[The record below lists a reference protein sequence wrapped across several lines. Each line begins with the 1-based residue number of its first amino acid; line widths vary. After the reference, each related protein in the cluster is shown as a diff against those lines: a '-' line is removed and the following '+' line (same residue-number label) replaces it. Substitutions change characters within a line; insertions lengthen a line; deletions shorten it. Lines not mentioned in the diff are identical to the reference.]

1 VALLPGLVAAAASP
15 AALVP
20 SGAEGLDWFDGM
32 GQDNIDDFRLLQTDK
47 EAARAKMETERQ
59 ETMGASGEDLAG
71 LLKTLLT
78 PADAA
83 VLTGEFA
90 GYLAWTGREGLA
102 SGSQGWWDDGHLTL
116 ITNRIGEVHVW
127 LAEGF

>member
-1 VALLPGLVAAAASP
+1 
-15 AALVP
+15 
-20 SGAEGLDWFDGM
+20 
-32 GQDNIDDFRLLQTDK
+32 
-47 EAARAKMETERQ
+47 METERQ